1 MKTIKVTDKA
11 ARFIKQLREE
21 GVEERKV
28 FLCDAYAKAVEQV
41 LANDE
46 YSEADF
52 YPLTVIHDFQTLIE
66 ELSEDDES
74 AHRSNENT

>member
-1 MKTIKVTDKA
+1 MEIIEVTDAA

-21 GVEERKV
+21 GVEERKA
-28 FLCDAYAKAVEQV
+28 FLCDAYTKAVEQV

-52 YPLTVIHDFQTLIE
+52 T
-66 ELSEDDES
+66 
-74 AHRSNENT
+74 R